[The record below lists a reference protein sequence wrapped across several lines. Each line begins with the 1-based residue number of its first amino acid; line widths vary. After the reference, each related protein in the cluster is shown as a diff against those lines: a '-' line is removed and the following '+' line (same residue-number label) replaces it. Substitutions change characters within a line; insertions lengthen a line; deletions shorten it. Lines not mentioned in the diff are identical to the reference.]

1 LEGAA
6 LRKTF
11 GPKRDDTTRERRKIH
26 NDEHYELC
34 SSPNIIGVIK
44 KNEMSGTCSM
54 YGRQD
59 RCKEGL
65 GGET

>member
-1 LEGAA
+1 MEVAA
-6 LRKTF
+6 LRRTF
-11 GPKRDDTTRERRKIH
+11 GPKRDDTTRERKKIH
-26 NDEHYELC
+26 DEEQCDLC

-44 KNEMSGTCSM
+44 KNEISGTCSI